1 MSAGAVV
8 GAGLLGVA
16 LLGAPLPACAWTF
29 TDVPTSA
36 GLVYQHGYAAPV
48 DDEPRRI
55 AGGVAASDHDAD
67 GWVDLCRF
75 ILDDARATDVARRRR
90 GPGRSL
96 ERDP

>member
-1 MSAGAVV
+1 MSAGAIV

-16 LLGAPLPACAWTF
+16 LLGASLPACAWTF